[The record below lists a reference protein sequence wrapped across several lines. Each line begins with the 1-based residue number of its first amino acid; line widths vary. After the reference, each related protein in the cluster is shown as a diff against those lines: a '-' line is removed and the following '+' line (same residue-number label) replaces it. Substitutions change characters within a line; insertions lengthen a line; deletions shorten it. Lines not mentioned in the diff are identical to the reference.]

1 MKRGKIGEFVFGGR
15 GDGRSVSAAN
25 ILTRRGR
32 CVGKSIN
39 ESRSIWREDRGVR
52 AIFLGQARKARAI
65 ESDAIELPL
74 KRRFFRGGEV
84 NEILCFVDGVDR
96 LDLPVTFCKLR

>member
-1 MKRGKIGEFVFGGR
+1 MKIGKLGDFVFADR
-15 GDGRSVSAAN
+15 GDARSVSAAN

-52 AIFLGQARKARAI
+52 AIFLGQARKSRAI
-65 ESDAIELPL
+65 ESC
-74 KRRFFRGGEV
+74 RSRGDFSV
-84 NEILCFVDGVDR
+84 AV
-96 LDLPVTFCKLR
+96 K